1 MAVSS
6 CGDARVGCSFTEDA
20 DRMADVIHFPVP
32 STSTTTATA
41 GAPVSASDGTG
52 DAPPSEEHLNLL
64 RQWVLPRGQE
74 WFYPVGPPPAEA
86 PAPRRRALRSLTRRP
101 CLGRDTVCLTNV
113 PVLWLHV
120 RQAPVAD
127 LGTSPHRRRHQHR
140 LQQTRTLVPT
150 AHPRR
155 RGPMRGGCSAQS
167 LRVLWSSP
175 VHQVFPARRRR
186 RKYWPRRRAGSGK
199 HRTWWVME
207 PGARQATALGLTCCR
222 RRRCRSLQPY
232 LCPSRSAC
240 L

>member
-1 MAVSS
+1 MRWTPYSSPRTVGWRRRSAICNRWKAVTSPEFLALMTCRMDSNSCTSLGWSRTLAVSS

-167 LRVLWSSP
+167 LRVL
-175 VHQVFPARRRR
+175 
-186 RKYWPRRRAGSGK
+186 
-199 HRTWWVME
+199 
-207 PGARQATALGLTCCR
+207 
-222 RRRCRSLQPY
+222 
-232 LCPSRSAC
+232 
-240 L
+240 